1 MFNLSFLIHSQ
12 YTFEGKKPYEHV
24 VALLYRH
31 WFVLAVK
38 IVLFA
43 LLLMLPMVVYVFTS
57 SYLSR
62 AGLTDAFW
70 FVIALYLCAWW
81 YGLFYQVT
89 MYLLDVWIVTDHRII
104 DSQQYG
110 FFNRTLSEL
119 NLAKIQDISVRVKGG
134 VPTLLDFGNLE
145 IQSAGAENRFLF
157 EQIPSP
163 YKIKDLIMKMHN
175 QYIAQHKDEIEIHE
189 SEGI

>member
-1 MFNLSFLIHSQ
+1 MLNLSFLIHSQ

-38 IVLFA
+38 IILF
-43 LLLMLPMVVYVFTS
+43 LLFLILPFIVYGITG

-62 AGLTDAFW
+62 AGLTSAFW
-70 FVIALYLCAWW
+70 FVIAAYLCAWW

-104 DSQQYG
+104 DSQQHG

-119 NLAKIQDISVRVKGG
+119 NLAKIQDISVLVKGG

-157 EQIPSP
+157 EQIPNP
-163 YKIKDLIMKMHN
+163 YRIKDLVMKMHN

>member
-1 MFNLSFLIHSQ
+1 MFNLSFLTHSR

-38 IVLFA
+38 VVLF
-43 LLLMLPMVVYVFTS
+43 LLLLVLPFVIYIVADT
-57 SYLSR
+57 YLLQ
-62 AGLTDAFW
+62 AGLGEAFW
-70 FVIALYLCAWW
+70 FLIGLYLLAWW
-81 YGLFYQVT
+81 YGLFYQIT

-104 DSQQYG
+104 DSQQHG

-119 NLAKIQDISVRVKGG
+119 NLVKIQDISVSVKGG

-145 IQSAGAENRFLF
+145 IQTAGTENRFLF

-163 YKIKDLIMKMHN
+163 YKIKDLVMKMHN
-175 QYIAQHKDEIEIHE
+175 QYVAQHKDDIETHE